1 MDLKDLAEAWTI
13 MWGVSYIMTALVAP
27 SISEVPALGYGVL
40 GFFILF
46 MVFLAHIAYDKFGY
60 NVLAGA
66 FFALGIA
73 MVYGGVVSW
82 TGAGLW
88 NVPFPNKELFQIS
101 MAFADML
108 AGMFMFMLAIEM
120 ARKYPIFSK
129 GD

>member
-13 MWGVSYIMTALVAP
+13 MWGLSYIMVALVAP

-46 MVFLAHIAYDKFGY
+46 MAFLTHIAYDKFGY
-60 NVLAGA
+60 DVLAGA

-82 TGAGLW
+82 TGTGLW
-88 NVPFPNKELFQIS
+88 NIPFPNKELFQVS
-101 MAFADML
+101 MAFADL
-108 AGMFMFMLAIEM
+108 LSAVFMFMLGLELV
-120 ARKYPIFSK
+120 RK
-129 GD
+129 